1 MLQATQGKVGSLQEF
16 VRSKGPIENYSS
28 DLFSA
33 DEIHK
38 IAVLDLRIL
47 NLDRN
52 EGNILVTE
60 VQDQF
65 TGESSLKL
73 VPIDHG
79 LTLPD
84 CFQVSSYDLAWLSY
98 SQAEQPFSQ
107 RTLDYIKAINVDDDV
122 NFIESHFQVRPVCLR
137 NMKISTL
144 LLQQAAQRGLTLAEI
159 GRILCRPDDDD
170 TQPSLLE
177 QLVEKSERE
186 VETED
191 FSSVNFQSRYFTT

>member
-38 IAVLDLRIL
+38 IAVLDLRLL

-65 TGESSLKL
+65 SGESSLKL

-84 CFQVSSYDLAWLSY
+84 SFAVSSYDLAWLSY
-98 SQAEQPFSQ
+98 SQAELPFSQ

-122 NFIESHFQVRPVCLR
+122 KFVEANFQVRPVCLR
-137 NMKISTL
+137 NMKISAL
-144 LLQQAAQRGLTLAEI
+144 LLQQAAQRGLTLAQI

-170 TQPSLLE
+170 TEPSLLE
-177 QLVEKSERE
+177 QLVQKSERE

-191 FSSVNFQSRYFTT
+191 FSSVNFESRYFTT

>member
-1 MLQATQGKVGSLQEF
+1 MGSLQEF

-38 IAVLDLRIL
+38 IAVLDLRLL

-65 TGESSLKL
+65 SGESSLKL

-84 CFQVSSYDLAWLSY
+84 SFAVSSYDLAWLSY
-98 SQAEQPFSQ
+98 SQAELPFSQ

-122 NFIESHFQVRPVCLR
+122 KFVEANFQVRPVCLR
-137 NMKISTL
+137 NMKISAL
-144 LLQQAAQRGLTLAEI
+144 LLQQAAQRGLTLAQI

-170 TQPSLLE
+170 TEPSLLE
-177 QLVEKSERE
+177 QLVQKSERE

-191 FSSVNFQSRYFTT
+191 FSSVNFESRYFTT